1 MDTKPDGLK
10 IGIMG
15 GTFDPIHYGHLMI
28 AENAAEQFGLD
39 QIWFMP
45 NGNPPHKRN
54 SNITSA
60 EHRCAMVELAIAGNP
75 RFTLSRREVDADG
88 VCYTYE
94 TLASLHEECPDD
106 RFYFIMG
113 ADSLSEFESWR
124 NPDIICQNAVILAAV
139 RDLTDD
145 GALQDQ
151 IRHLTEKY
159 QAEIFRIQTPNFS
172 ISSHRSEYKNVRNI
186 DGRDQKKL
194 KKRAGQ
200 IQIRTHHGCDVY
212 GGSACHGAWCGS
224 EKSDACRTSSRLRKM
239 YSK

>member
-172 ISSHRSEYKNVRNI
+172 ISSREGIY
-186 DGRDQKKL
+186 
-194 KKRAGQ
+194 
-200 IQIRTHHGCDVY
+200 
-212 GGSACHGAWCGS
+212 
-224 EKSDACRTSSRLRKM
+224 CRK
-239 YSK
+239 

>member
-60 EHRCAMVELAIAGNP
+60 EHRCAMVELAITGNP

-94 TLASLHEECPDD
+94 TLASLHKECPDD

-172 ISSHRSEYKNVRNI
+172 ISSHNIRKRCAEQTSIRYLLPDRVREYIAVNNLYC
-186 DGRDQKKL
+186 GAKK
-194 KKRAGQ
+194 
-200 IQIRTHHGCDVY
+200 
-212 GGSACHGAWCGS
+212 
-224 EKSDACRTSSRLRKM
+224 E
-239 YSK
+239 